1 MTVHGLT
8 AKMTAMA
15 AREAALGAGGVVEYQ
30 TAGKLRRQTWRPSR
44 RRARSG
50 VARRRGGGRRH

>member
-15 AREAALGAGGVVEYQ
+15 AREAALGVVP
-30 TAGKLRRQTWRPSR
+30 W
-44 RRARSG
+44 
-50 VARRRGGGRRH
+50 